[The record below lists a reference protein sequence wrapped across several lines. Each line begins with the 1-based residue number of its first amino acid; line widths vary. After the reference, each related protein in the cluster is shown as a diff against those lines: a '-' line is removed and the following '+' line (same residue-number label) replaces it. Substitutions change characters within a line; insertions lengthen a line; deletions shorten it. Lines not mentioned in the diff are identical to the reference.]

1 MLKAVA
7 YGWKQEALAENAQKI
22 SALGKE
28 LFERLCVVADA
39 WGDVGKHIDNSVKA
53 YNRSV
58 TSLESR
64 LFVTA
69 RKFRELGVGNEGK
82 ELKELNPIES
92 LPREAKVIS
101 IKD

>member
-1 MLKAVA
+1 MHCR
-7 YGWKQEALAENAQKI
+7 
-22 SALGKE
+22 LG
-28 LFERLCVVADA
+28 APSS
-39 WGDVGKHIDNSVKA
+39 HSVKA
-53 YNRSV
+53 YNKSV
-58 TSLESR
+58 NSLESR

-82 ELKELNPIES
+82 ELNQIES

>member
-1 MLKAVA
+1 M
-7 YGWKQEALAENAQKI
+7 
-22 SALGKE
+22 
-28 LFERLCVVADA
+28 
-39 WGDVGKHIDNSVKA
+39 A

-69 RKFRELGVGNEGK
+69 RKFKELGVGNEDR
-82 ELKELNPIES
+82 ELKELNPVES
-92 LPREAKVIS
+92 LPREAKVVS

>member
-1 MLKAVA
+1 MHCR
-7 YGWKQEALAENAQKI
+7 
-22 SALGKE
+22 LG
-28 LFERLCVVADA
+28 APSS
-39 WGDVGKHIDNSVKA
+39 HSVKA
-53 YNRSV
+53 YNKSV
-58 TSLESR
+58 NSLESR

-82 ELKELNPIES
+82 ELKELNQIES

>member
-1 MLKAVA
+1 MLGAR
-7 YGWKQEALAENAQKI
+7 LA
-22 SALGKE
+22 ST
-28 LFERLCVVADA
+28 
-39 WGDVGKHIDNSVKA
+39 NSVKA

-69 RKFRELGVGNEGK
+69 RKFKELGVGNEDK

-101 IKD
+101 IKE